1 MDRLLNE
8 IHLTLELFISFVG
21 TFFIAIFFG
30 VIGVFI
36 DGIFGAVLFC
46 FFLIIGIV
54 GSIIRYLKPNIY

>member
-8 IHLTLELFISFVG
+8 IHLTLELFIGFIG

-30 VIGVFI
+30 VIGAFI

-46 FFLIIGIV
+46 FFVILGIV